1 MFPNIAQGSTLVRTL
16 STDDIVGIS
25 NLYPAADYFITR
37 GSVQGTVRTPAG
49 SPVFGAHV
57 VVTDGTGRP
66 AAAALTE
73 LDGSFIVRGL
83 EPGNYSG
90 FAEPLDQPLTPA
102 GILTLAQAVPN
113 QTPNTAFAT
122 RFAVADSPATAV
134 SLTKTA
140 GDGQTGD
147 RGQAFGQALEV
158 TLRDG
163 SGNPV
168 AGSLVRFAAT
178 SGGGAVVPIQ
188 AATDAQGK
196 ARATAY
202 LGKTPTQTFS
212 AFAGS
217 TSVIFTAGDRPV
229 TIELQTFLSGLASPV
244 FLTNARDG
252 TNRRFVL
259 EQAGRVRVVQPGSTS
274 SAVSRKIQ
282 PQISRIS
289 PMNIDLRNSRNSRL
303 RYSSHGRTT

>member
-1 MFPNIAQGSTLVRTL
+1 MEGAQTSITDAARDGVNLISVSPAVYNSDARSLTILYTVSTPAAGQFPGQILEADILFNPQILLSTDTNVPPDRFDLQSLAVHEIGHLLGLDHSGLASAAMFPNIAQGSTLMRTL

-25 NLYPAADYFITR
+25 NLYAAADYFITR

-73 LDGSFIVRGL
+73 LDGSFIVQGL

-113 QTPNTAFAT
+113 QTPNIAFAT
-122 RFAVADSPATAV
+122 RFAVAGSPAPAL

-147 RGQAFGQALEV
+147 RGQALGQSLEV

-196 ARATAY
+196 ARTTAY
-202 LGKTPTQTFS
+202 LGKTP
-212 AFAGS
+212 
-217 TSVIFTAGDRPV
+217 
-229 TIELQTFLSGLASPV
+229 L
-244 FLTNARDG
+244 LTR
-252 TNRRFVL
+252 
-259 EQAGRVRVVQPGSTS
+259 
-274 SAVSRKIQ
+274 
-282 PQISRIS
+282 
-289 PMNIDLRNSRNSRL
+289 
-303 RYSSHGRTT
+303 